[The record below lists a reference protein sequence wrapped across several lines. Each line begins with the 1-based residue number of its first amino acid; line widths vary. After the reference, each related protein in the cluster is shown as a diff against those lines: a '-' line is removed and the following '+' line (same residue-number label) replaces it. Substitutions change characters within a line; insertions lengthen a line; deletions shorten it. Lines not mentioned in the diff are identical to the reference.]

1 MTAPNVA
8 AATFDRLRTG
18 RAVTIVAI
26 DGAARGGG
34 AEFCTAADLRYGTP
48 RTVLGQPEVPMAI
61 LPGAGGTARLPR
73 LLGRSRA
80 LDLILTGR
88 DVGADEALAIGW
100 LDGIVDSA
108 SLDEHV
114 AGVARRIAAMPPASV
129 AAVKQVVDVSLD
141 AGLHDGLVAESAAL
155 ARLMADGAHRAP
167 MTKFLAT
174 GGQTRA
180 GETQRMSAIVDG
192 LLED

>member
-1 MTAPNVA
+1 MHGDVESILAASPPATGAIGAEVSAPNVA

-100 LDGIVDSA
+100 LDGIVASA

-114 AGVARRIAAMPPASV
+114 ARGSPAGSRRCHPRRSP
-129 AAVKQVVDVSLD
+129 
-141 AGLHDGLVAESAAL
+141 
-155 ARLMADGAHRAP
+155 R
-167 MTKFLAT
+167 
-174 GGQTRA
+174 
-180 GETQRMSAIVDG
+180 
-192 LLED
+192 

>member
-1 MTAPNVA
+1 MSAPNVA

-34 AEFCTAADLRYGTP
+34 AEFCTAADLRYGSP
-48 RTVLGQPEVPMAI
+48 RVVLGQPEVPMAI

-80 LDLILTGR
+80 LDLIFTGR
-88 DVGADEALAIGW
+88 DVGAEEALAIGW

-114 AGVARRIAAMPPASV
+114 GAIARRIAAMPPAV
-129 AAVKQVVDVSLD
+129 ACCGK
-141 AGLHDGLVAESAAL
+141 
-155 ARLMADGAHRAP
+155 ARRRHRRSRPVCTTASWPRAP
-167 MTKFLAT
+167 
-174 GGQTRA
+174 RWP
-180 GETQRMSAIVDG
+180 R
-192 LLED
+192 